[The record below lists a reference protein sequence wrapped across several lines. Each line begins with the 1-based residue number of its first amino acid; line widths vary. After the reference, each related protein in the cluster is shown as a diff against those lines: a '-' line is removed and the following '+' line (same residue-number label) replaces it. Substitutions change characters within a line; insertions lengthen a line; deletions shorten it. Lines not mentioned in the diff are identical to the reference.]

1 MIPTSYLLD
10 RKQDAFR
17 LHNLIESGAKHNYS
31 DIELAIIKS
40 ASESPNGFAY
50 VNGTCLVITK
60 KPLTS
65 GKFVYHYTIHD
76 L

>member
-10 RKQDAFR
+10 RKQDAIR
-17 LHNLIESGAKHNYS
+17 LHQLILSGANHNYS
-31 DIELAIIKS
+31 DIDKSIIKS

-65 GKFVYHYTIHD
+65 GKFVYHYTIHE